1 MAPGLY
7 RVSPVPGRGLGVVAT
22 ARLPPGHLLLSEAPA
37 MVIPEWSAAALSSA
51 FLQLPEEQQEQV
63 LGLANSQEGVGRL
76 AGVALTNMLPL
87 AEPGAFGIFPTIAR
101 VNHSCRPNTN
111 HYQVEGRG
119 LDLRSSGDRGG
130 RGRGG
135 EPAGGQPGG
144 GGGGGDHLLQV
155 PPHLPH
161 NPLHPPGLPS
171 AVTS

>member
-119 LDLRSSGDRGG
+119 WTSGAQETE
-130 RGRGG
+130 GG
-135 EPAGGQPGG
+135 EGGVES
-144 GGGGGDHLLQV
+144 LRVVSQV
-155 PPHLPH
+155 EEGEEVTISYRSLHPTLP
-161 NPLHPPGLPS
+161 HPPGLPS